1 MASTLPPI
9 VEKLLDVARWAP
21 SGDNAQ
27 PWTFRIDSGERI
39 TLHIHCAAGNVY
51 EYAKGQPTLLSA
63 GTLLENIEIAA
74 PAFGRRASWRYL
86 GCSNC
91 VHAIEISLAQS
102 GGDATLALF
111 DEITRRSVDRR
122 PFRMRPLSKDQKSAL
137 AAELSADIDLCWFE
151 SLADRRKIAG
161 LTRLATEI
169 RLRIPETFEIHNRIV
184 DWDNLMS
191 AHGIPARALGLDPL
205 TLKIMRWTLARRART
220 EISNK
225 LGSPTFASLQMDV
238 LPGIFS
244 AAYFAFV
251 IRERAHEPDSRVV
264 QVLKAG
270 QSVQRFWLRAT
281 KLGLAMQ
288 PCLAPLAFDHYGR
301 TGENFTSHLPSLKA
315 AANLARRLDQTIG
328 TAGDAVFLGR
338 IGWPRGPQTSRSVRR
353 PVVELLDPG
362 SSASP
367 RLRGNHGLM

>member
-1 MASTLPPI
+1 MAMASTLPP
-9 VEKLLDVARWAP
+9 ELESLLDIARWAP

-27 PWTFRIDSGERI
+27 PWTFRIDSGEQI
-39 TLHIHCAAGNVY
+39 TVHIRCAAGNVY
-51 EYAKGQPTLLSA
+51 EYANGQPTLLSA

-74 PAFGRRASWRYL
+74 PAFGRKASWRYL
-86 GCSNC
+86 GCSNG

-102 GGDATLALF
+102 GSDANPPLF
-111 DEITRRSVDRR
+111 DQIGRRSVDRR
-122 PFRMRPLSKDQKSAL
+122 PFRTRPLSKDQKSAL
-137 AAELSADIDLCWFE
+137 AAELSGDINLCWFE

-184 DWDNLMS
+184 DWDNLKS
-191 AHGIPARALGLDPL
+191 QHGIPARALGLDPL

-251 IRERAHEPDSRVV
+251 IRERAKDPDGRAV
-264 QVLKAG
+264 QLLKGG

-281 KLGLAMQ
+281 GLGLAMQ
-288 PCLAPLAFDHYGR
+288 PCLAPLAFAHYGR
-301 TGENFTSHLPSLKA
+301 TGEDFTTHVPSLKA
-315 AANLARRLDQTIG
+315 AARLSRRLDQTVG
-328 TAGDAVFLGR
+328 AGGEPVFLGR
-338 IGWPRGPQTSRSVRR
+338 IGWSRSVPASRSIRR
-353 PVVELLDPG
+353 PLTELLEPD
-362 SSASP
+362 
-367 RLRGNHGLM
+367 